1 MYIGYTQI
9 LGECAFLCAFC
20 WLRCLAGI
28 GSHELFLLV
37 MVGFR
42 WLVVV
47 VGGWYLM
54 FFWLLID
61 WPWAFLDLS

>member
-1 MYIGYTQI
+1 
-9 LGECAFLCAFC
+9 
-20 WLRCLAGI
+20 
-28 GSHELFLLV
+28 